1 MTVTLLTRETLP
13 GENAILTNSI
23 LRGFILCYERDGA
36 RGQSPPG
43 GDVAD
48 APAAVYGAFGPLR
61 RPRLALCFRFRRKEV
76 ALRGAGP
83 EGGRGR
89 QTVSLLLAG
98 EPDGGSAFPAT

>member
-1 MTVTLLTRETLP
+1 MNEMAPEGNPLLGETSLTRRQRFTGRL
-13 GENAILTNSI
+13 GL
-23 LRGFILCYERDGA
+23 
-36 RGQSPPG
+36 
-43 GDVAD
+43 
-48 APAAVYGAFGPLR
+48 LR